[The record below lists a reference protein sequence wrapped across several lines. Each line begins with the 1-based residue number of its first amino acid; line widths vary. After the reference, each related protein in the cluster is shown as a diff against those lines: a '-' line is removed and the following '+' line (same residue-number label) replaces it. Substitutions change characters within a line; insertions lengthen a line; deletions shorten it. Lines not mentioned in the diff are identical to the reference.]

1 MKKLIRFLVYVGGLA
16 ILSLG
21 VVINTKTGLGVSPIN
36 SVPFSISQITGTT
49 LGLMTVIVYL
59 FCIAI
64 QAILLK
70 KVTIKMLIQVPFS
83 VLFGTYV
90 NLFNSAM
97 NIPMES
103 LTAKIIW
110 FLIAIVCISLGV
122 YLSVNMNIVPNAPD
136 ALAKAIGET
145 LKKDMGFG
153 KNLLDI
159 ICVVASCSIGLI
171 FAGKLIGIGVGSV
184 ATALLIG
191 RCIKLWGKVI
201 HPVERI
207 GKW

>member
-1 MKKLIRFLVYVGGLA
+1 MKKLIRFLVYLGGLA

-36 SVPFSISQITGTT
+36 SVPFSISELTGYT

-59 FCIAI
+59 FCIVI

-70 KVTIKMLIQVPFS
+70 KITLKMLLQVPFS

-90 NLFNSAM
+90 NLFNGAM
-97 NIPMES
+97 NIPMDS
-103 LTAKIIW
+103 MVAKVIW
-110 FLIAIVCISLGV
+110 FMIAIVCISVGV

-159 ICVVASCSIGLI
+159 ICVVTSCSIGLI
-171 FAGKLIGIGVGSV
+171 FAGKLIGIGIGSV

-191 RCIKLWGKVI
+191 RCIKLWGKVLR
-201 HPVERI
+201 PVERI